1 MPATSSIVVPTRRRP
16 GYLDAALRSVV
27 PQADA
32 SGSQVLVVIDGSDP
46 ATADVARRYGAEVM
60 ELSGRTGVSAGR
72 NAGAAAARGELI
84 VLIDDDVWA
93 PPGWLEAFHQG
104 AHRYPDADVFGG
116 PIQAVLEGGGPRA
129 CGRESPPI
137 TSLELGTEDREVELV
152 WGANMAIRR
161 SAFEL
166 VGPFDETLSG
176 CGDEEEWLGRYRASG
191 GRIRYLAQAGLEHR
205 RSVADARISALSR
218 AAYRRGVAAR
228 RYDVHRGSAPPT
240 SFELRTLAGCAW
252 HIVRRR
258 CGNGF
263 VMAAHSAGRL
273 REALGE

>member
-1 MPATSSIVVPTRRRP
+1 MALSTVAPQAESVGAELIVVN
-16 GYLDAALRSVV
+16 
-27 PQADA
+27 
-32 SGSQVLVVIDGSDP
+32 DGGDP
-46 ATADVARRYGAEVM
+46 ATTAVARRYGAKLT
-60 ELSGRTGVSAGR
+60 ELAVRTGVSAGR

-84 VLIDDDVWA
+84 VLIDDDVSA
-93 PPGWLEAFHQG
+93 PAGWLGAFLAG
-104 AHRYPDADVFGG
+104 AERYPEVGVFGG
-116 PIQAVLEGGGPRA
+116 PIHAVLEGGGPRM
-129 CGRESPPI
+129 CGREPPPI
-137 TSLELGTEDREVELV
+137 TSLELGDRDLEAELV
-152 WGANMAIRR
+152 WGANMAIRP

-176 CGDEEEWLGRYRASG
+176 CGDEEEWLGRYRARG
-191 GRIRYLAQAGLEHR
+191 GRIRYLAHAGLEHR
-205 RSVADARISALSR
+205 RSAADARVGALSR

-240 SFELRTLAGCAW
+240 SAEARTLVGCAW